1 MASDKL
7 NRAVALIK
15 AGNKPA
21 ALPILKEVIQANPQD
36 ENAWLWLYSCVDEA
50 EQKKVCLQKA
60 LEINPSNQQ
69 AQRALQKLTGLKPQ
83 PDQQT
88 ASVNAT
94 TTPAISKN
102 VSEGIHKRPYWL
114 FALGALGLF
123 LCLCIGTS
131 LVLAQAGQLSAL
143 AANLPLFSTPTLTPS
158 LTPTATATLTPSPS
172 PTITETVTPPASPTS
187 TLSSTATRSAGIM
200 PLEALESYR
209 LKGKSESK
217 NGFGGLISMQVT
229 TSFTK
234 EWVKASLAQHNITI
248 TLWSSDNTPSQ
259 PPTTMETII
268 IGKTTWI
275 KNQNSWARIDS
286 QQLPSQKNSI
296 DWQSLKFVGDEIV
309 NGIPCKHYTVDEDIM
324 KMSGLGDGQDITSH
338 VQGDI
343 WVANRS
349 DLPPVILR
357 MKIQTQ
363 LSGFFFSLETPTTTA
378 TPDPLMEAMTQEP
391 QDTVS
396 YEEYEVTDV
405 NTTIIIEPPQLTP
418 EP

>member
-21 ALPILKEVIQANPQD
+21 ALSILKEVIQANPRD
-36 ENAWLWLYSCVDEA
+36 EDAWLWLYSCVDEA
-50 EQKKVCLQKA
+50 DQKIVCLQKA

-88 ASVNAT
+88 ESLNAT
-94 TTPAISKN
+94 PTPAISKN
-102 VSEGIHKRPYWL
+102 ESESNHKRPYRL
-114 FALGALGLF
+114 FALGTMGLF

-131 LVLAQAGQLSAL
+131 LVLARTGQLSAL
-143 AANLPLFSTPTLTPS
+143 TANLSLFFTPILTPTLTP
-158 LTPTATATLTPSPS
+158 TAIVTFTPSPS
-172 PTITETVTPPASPTS
+172 ATVTETVTPLLSPTS
-187 TLSSTATRSAGIM
+187 TLSPTATRSAGIM

-217 NGFGGLISMQVT
+217 NGLGGLISMLDT
-229 TSFTK
+229 TSYTQ
-234 EWVKASLAQHNITI
+234 EWVKASLAQHTITI
-248 TLWSSDNTPSQ
+248 TLSSSDNTSNQ
-259 PPTTMETII
+259 PPATMETIT

-275 KNQNSWARIDS
+275 KYQKSWVRIDS
-286 QQLPSQKNSI
+286 QQLPSQQKSI
-296 DWQSLKFVGDEIV
+296 DWQSLKLVGDEIV
-309 NGIPCKHYTVDEDIM
+309 NGIPCKHFTIDEDIM
-324 KMSGLGDGQDITSH
+324 KMSGLGDRQDITKH
-338 VQGDI
+338 VKGDI

-357 MKIQTQ
+357 MKIQTK
-363 LSGFFFSLETPTTTA
+363 LSGFFFSLGTPTA
-378 TPDPLMEAMTQEP
+378 TPDPLMEALTQEP
-391 QDTVS
+391 QDMVT
-396 YEEYEVTDV
+396 YDEYEVTDV
-405 NTTIIIEPPQLTP
+405 NTAIIIAPPQTTT